1 MIIKIKNWGKYN
13 PKRDQS
19 TYTWLRL
26 NNDLPMDQHL
36 FEFTPAQKYG
46 WVVLLCLASKKNDGE
61 INLGNN
67 ADSYFAH
74 LTGIEKGEVVKLFKM
89 IEERGLATFGGRG
102 RSKTTPTY
110 VRTNE
115 RTNVTNKEL
124 FHSSS
129 TPPVKPTK
137 VSAQFEFKFDNVPK
151 ISIPL
156 TTSKRLVDLYGEN
169 PGRAWMNRE
178 IKKCV
183 GWYQDNNRMCKSPKG
198 WANAISSWL
207 ERSWV
212 SHSKGNGAHKQGP
225 KTFNQQ
231 KMDNLKKIKEEID
244 RGEI

>member
-1 MIIKIKNWGKYN
+1 LIIKIKNWEKYN
-13 PKRDQS
+13 PKRAQK

-26 NNDLPMDQHL
+26 NNELPTDQRL
-36 FEFTPAQKYG
+36 FCLTPAQKYG
-46 WVVLLCLASKKNDGE
+46 WVVLLCLASKTNSGQVDLGDDGV
-61 INLGNN
+61 G
-67 ADSYFAH
+67 YFSD
-74 LTGIEKGEVVKLFKM
+74 LTKLTNQEVVELFKKIEKNK
-89 IEERGLATFGGRG
+89 LATL
-102 RSKTTPTY
+102 SYTKLPQTTPT
-110 VRTNE
+110 RRDETD
-115 RTNVTNKEL
+115 VTNKEL
-124 FHSSS
+124 LHSSS
-129 TPPVKPTK
+129 TAPVKPTQ
-137 VSAQFEFKFDNVPK
+137 VSAQFEFKFDDTPK

-183 GWYQDNNRMCKSPKG
+183 GWRQDNNKMCKSPKG

-212 SHSKGNGAHKQGP
+212 SYSKGNGAQKQGP